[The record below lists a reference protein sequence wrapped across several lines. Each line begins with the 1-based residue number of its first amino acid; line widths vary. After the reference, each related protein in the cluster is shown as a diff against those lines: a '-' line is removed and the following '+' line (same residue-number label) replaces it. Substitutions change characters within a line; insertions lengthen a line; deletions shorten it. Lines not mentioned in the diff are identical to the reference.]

1 MASKKYLELQEFS
14 DADLQTELEGIEAEY
29 AKMRFDHNVQGL
41 DNPMELKELRKDVAR
56 LKTEIRRRQMANMS
70 EDELSKR
77 SKKVRCKDF
86 YGCISTPLTFN

>member
-14 DADLQTELEGIEAEY
+14 DADLQTELEGIEAEF

-56 LKTEIRRRQMANMS
+56 IKTEIRRRQLANMS
-70 EDELSKR
+70 EGELAKR
-77 SKKVRCKDF
+77 SKIRLRRRIKQ
-86 YGCISTPLTFN
+86 

>member
-56 LKTEIRRRQMANMS
+56 IKTEIRRRELANMN
-70 EDELSKR
+70 EAELSKR
-77 SKKVRCKDF
+77 SKIRARRRWDK
-86 YGCISTPLTFN
+86 

>member
-41 DNPMELKELRKDVAR
+41 DNPMELKDLRKDVAR
-56 LKTEIRRRQMANMS
+56 IKTEIRRRELANMS
-70 EDELSKR
+70 EAELAKR
-77 SKKVRCKDF
+77 SKIRARRSWK
-86 YGCISTPLTFN
+86 N

>member
-41 DNPMELKELRKDVAR
+41 DNPMELKDLRKDVAR
-56 LKTEIRRRQMANMS
+56 IKTEIRRRELANMS
-70 EDELSKR
+70 EAELAKR
-77 SKKVRCKDF
+77 SKIRARRSWK
-86 YGCISTPLTFN
+86 

>member
-41 DNPMELKELRKDVAR
+41 DNPMELKDLRKDVAR
-56 LKTEIRRRQMANMS
+56 IKTEIRRRELANMS
-70 EDELSKR
+70 EAELGKR
-77 SKKVRCKDF
+77 SKIRARRRWK
-86 YGCISTPLTFN
+86 